1 MRGTV
6 KRISALLMS
15 VAVLAGILFMAL
27 GCDNKAQGINRY
39 TIVYD
44 LNYEGGGERR
54 VTAQEG
60 ANIVDWQAPREGYDF
75 TGWYTDPQGSQKFSF
90 PSTVASDLTL
100 YAAWKQKEGYVTV
113 SFDYGYHDS
122 PSVSM
127 RVEKGDT
134 IAEEYI
140 EDGERLGMTFEGWFK
155 DAECTQE
162 WNMEQ
167 DVVTED
173 MTLFAGYSYDPSFVP
188 RDENGNVIYEDVKVV
203 VWVNGIGEVGGNAA
217 LSVMQEIAAQFN
229 AEHEGEIEV
238 TVTSS
243 YNDYGGQAGLL
254 SRVQRTN
261 ASNYDSHNFYT
272 VADVYDV
279 AGIDWSPDDYVYAGR
294 RESTVSGEM
303 MSVPLYATVPYIA
316 YNKELMKKYNGDDP
330 LPQNYSELSALLQKA
345 AEGESGNANFKSIVT
360 NNGWSF
366 KEWPSMV
373 SFVQNDAEYVKYFP
387 ESGEYACDWNF
398 EDVQQRAQNALQIT
412 YDLFGKEG
420 KNGGGISGG
429 TIGGSYDLLL
439 SGDALMS
446 VFTLVGM
453 EERLLESSEKLAV
466 MPLSNLFTD
475 ASDDAAR
482 RIPAHTISLSYY
494 RYASAVSNTQLCAA
508 ALFTDYMSSHSY
520 KLAECGLIP
529 LRKSVL
535 ESDEYVNATNAT
547 VNIIKQYGDPDDFF
561 TLEGYKYAKE
571 IVNKVSAEKYILP
584 FLDTDGKEIVQTIEN
599 WTRSIQTK
607 IY

>member
-15 VAVLAGILFMAL
+15 VAVLAGVLFMAL

-127 RVEKGDT
+127 SVEKGDT
-134 IAEEYI
+134 IAQEYI

>member
-1 MRGTV
+1 MRGAV
-6 KRISALLMS
+6 KRISALLLS
-15 VAVLAGILFMAL
+15 VAMAAGILYMAS
-27 GCDNKAQGINRY
+27 GCGEADTGAERY

-60 ANIVDWQAPREGYDF
+60 AKIVDWQAPRDGYDF
-75 TGWYTDPQGSQKFSF
+75 TGWYTDAQTSQKFSF
-90 PSTVASDLTL
+90 PSTVSSDLTL
-100 YAAWKQKEGYVTV
+100 YASWKQKEGYVTV
-113 SFDYGYHDS
+113 NFDYGYHDS
-122 PSVSM
+122 PSLSM
-127 RVEKGDT
+127 SVEKGKT
-134 IAEEYI
+134 IPQEYV
-140 EDGERLGMTFEGWFK
+140 EDGERLGMTFEGWYS
-155 DAECTQE
+155 DEQCTQK
-162 WNMEQ
+162 WDLQQ
-167 DVVTED
+167 DAVSAD
-173 MTLFAGYSYDPSFVP
+173 MTLYAGYSYDPSFVP
-188 RDENGNVIYEDVKVV
+188 RDEQGNVIYEDVKVV
-203 VWVNGIGEVGGNAA
+203 VWVNGIGDVGGNAA
-217 LSVMQEIAAQFN
+217 LSVMQDIAAQFN

-238 TVTSS
+238 TVTSA

-279 AGIDWSPDDYVYAGR
+279 AGIEWSPDDYVFAGR
-294 RESTVSGEM
+294 KESTVSGEM

-316 YNKELMKKYNGDDP
+316 YNKELMNKYNGDAP
-330 LPQNYSELSALLQKA
+330 LPSNYSELSALLQKA
-345 AEGESGNANFKSIVT
+345 VQGESGNAGFRSIVT

-387 ESGEYACDWNF
+387 DSGEYASDWNQ
-398 EDVQQRAQNALQIT
+398 DAVQLRAQEALQIA
-412 YDLFGKEG
+412 YDLFGTEG

-453 EERLLESSEKLAV
+453 EDRLLANSDRLAV

-475 ASDDAAR
+475 SEGESAR

-508 ALFTDYMSSHSY
+508 ALFTDYLSSHSY
-520 KLAECGLIP
+520 KLAEYGLIP
-529 LRKSVL
+529 MRKSVL
-535 ESDEYVNATNAT
+535 ESDEYVNSANPT
-547 VNIIKQYGDPDDFF
+547 VNLIKQYGDPDDFF
-561 TLEGYKYAKE
+561 TIDGYKYAKE
-571 IVNKVSAEKYILP
+571 IVNKVCAEKYLLP
-584 FLDTDGKEIVQTIEN
+584 FLETDGKGVAETIES

>member
-6 KRISALLMS
+6 KKISALLMS
-15 VAVLAGILFMAL
+15 VAVLAGVLFMAL

-127 RVEKGDT
+127 SVEKGDT
-134 IAEEYI
+134 IAQEYI

>member
-15 VAVLAGILFMAL
+15 VAVLAGVLFMAL

-127 RVEKGDT
+127 SVEKGDT
-134 IAEEYI
+134 IAQEYI

-345 AEGESGNANFKSIVT
+345 TEGESGNANFKSIVT

-466 MPLSNLFTD
+466 MPLSNLFTN

-535 ESDEYVNATNAT
+535 ESDEYVNTTNAT
-547 VNIIKQYGDPDDFF
+547 VNIIKQYSDPDDFF

>member
-15 VAVLAGILFMAL
+15 VAVLAGVLFMAL

-345 AEGESGNANFKSIVT
+345 AEGESGNANFKTIVT

>member
-15 VAVLAGILFMAL
+15 VAVLAGVLFMAL

-127 RVEKGDT
+127 SVEKGDT
-134 IAEEYI
+134 IAQEYI

-261 ASNYDSHNFYT
+261 SSNYDSHNFYT

-279 AGIDWSPDDYVYAGR
+279 TGIDWSPDDYVCAGR

-398 EDVQQRAQNALQIT
+398 EEVQQRALNALQIT

-475 ASDDAAR
+475 ASDEAAR

-584 FLDTDGKEIVQTIEN
+584 FLDTDGKEIVQMIEN